1 MLEPMVLAAYAIV
14 LSLLGLYGVHRLFVV
29 WLYVRSRALPPG
41 PLPSTLP
48 IVTVQLPVFD
58 ERHVVARLI
67 DAVCQLDWPRDRL
80 EVQVLDDS
88 TDATTAIA
96 EERARAWRSAGVD
109 VRVLRRHGREGYKAG
124 ALQHGLASAR
134 GELVAIFDA
143 DFVPPRDFLRRM
155 VPSFDDAR
163 VGMVQARWGHL
174 NEDAS
179 ALTRAAALLL
189 DGHFV
194 LEHTARHRSG
204 RFFNFNGTAGI
215 WRRTCIEDAGGWQH
229 DTLTEDLDLS
239 YRAQLR
245 GWRFVFRPD
254 VVVPGELP
262 TDMRAYKTQQL
273 RWATGS
279 IQTARKLGPA
289 IARARVPWAVKVE
302 SFCHLGANGAY
313 ALVLL
318 LAILL
323 PASVAVRGR
332 GTLHEWLV
340 LDLPAFVLA
349 TGSVTFFYAV
359 AARETGQGVLRF
371 ASRLPIV
378 YALGIGLALNQTRA
392 IVDGLRSRVGAFV
405 RTPKSGSQGRDG
417 GSALGADRSALG
429 WLPWVE
435 LAFAVLYAV
444 AVALAV
450 ALGYWASVPF
460 LVLFGAGFAFAA
472 LGSILPEGARRAGGN
487 TRAALP
493 VGRAR

>member
-1 MLEPMVLAAYAIV
+1 MLELAVLASYLFV

-29 WLYVRSRALPPG
+29 WLYYRSRARPSGSLPHD
-41 PLPSTLP
+41 LPV
-48 IVTVQLPVFD
+48 VTVQLPVFN
-58 ERHVVARLI
+58 ERHVVGRLI
-67 DAVCQLDWPRDRL
+67 DAVCQLDWPGDRL

-96 EERARAWRSAGVD
+96 EERARAWQRAGID
-109 VRVLRRHGREGYKAG
+109 VRVIRRGDRVGFKAG
-124 ALQHGLASAR
+124 ALQHGLGEAK

-155 VPSFDDAR
+155 VPSFDEPG

-174 NEDAS
+174 NHEAS

-215 WRRTCIEDAGGWQH
+215 WRRACIEDAGGWQH

-254 VVVPGELP
+254 VVVPAELP
-262 TDMRAYKTQQL
+262 SDMRSYKTQQL

-279 IQTARKLGPA
+279 IQTARKLGPS
-289 IARARVPWAVKVE
+289 IVRADLPWWVKLE
-302 SFCHLGANGAY
+302 SFVHLGANGAY

-323 PASVAVRGR
+323 PANVALRGR
-332 GTLHEWLV
+332 GTFEELLM
-340 LDLPAFVLA
+340 LDLPIFALA

-359 AARETGQGVLRF
+359 VARETGERPLRF
-371 ASRLPIV
+371 LARLPIV
-378 YALGIGLALNQTRA
+378 FALGIGLAINQTRA
-392 IVDGLRSRVGAFV
+392 IVDGLRPRVGAFV
-405 RTPKSGSQGRDG
+405 RTPKSGSRGTARG
-417 GSALGADRSALG
+417 VRLGADRSPLG
-429 WLPWVE
+429 WLPWLE
-435 LAFAVLYAV
+435 LALAIVYV
-444 AVALAV
+444 AAIGIAV

-460 LVLFGAGFAFAA
+460 LALFGAGFAFVA
-472 LGSILPEGARRAGGN
+472 LGSILPEGIRVVAEPV
-487 TRAALP
+487 AAK
-493 VGRAR
+493 